1 MSASFAEALEAGDV
15 AAIRGAAKADLH
27 SHLYFAAPIADVERW
42 LGRAIDRAPHRMDGL
57 DGMRDYSRQ
66 AIGPYMD
73 NWTAFEF
80 TAGAAVR
87 HARSDGVV
95 LLESSFDIWA
105 VRHHPDGLRGLAA
118 FAASLAAQFRG
129 QVDFRPEVG
138 FSRSYVAKD
147 DLMTSLSE
155 AIETGVFRSIDMYA
169 HEDDCKPETVRWI
182 YEKARSHGLKL
193 KAHVGE
199 FGGADEVKRT
209 VEILELDEV
218 QHGIGAAESTAVMH
232 WLADHRV
239 RLNVCPTSN
248 VMLGAVAD
256 LESHPIRR
264 LYDHGMDVTINTD
277 DLMIFG
283 QSVSDE
289 YLNLYRAGVFT
300 PEELEEIRLRSLRR
314 QSESLT

>member
-1 MSASFAEALEAGDV
+1 MSSSFAEALAGGDI
-15 AAIRGAAKADLH
+15 AAIRSAAKADLH

-42 LGRAIDRAPHRMDGL
+42 LGRAIDRPPPRMDGL
-57 DGMRDYSRQ
+57 DGMRAYAGRE
-66 AIGPYMD
+66 INPYMN
-73 NWTAFEF
+73 NWPAFEF
-80 TAGAAVR
+80 TAGAALR

-95 LLESSFDIWA
+95 LLESSFDVWA

-138 FSRSYVAKD
+138 FSRSYVAKA
-147 DLMTSLSE
+147 DLMTALSE

-169 HEDDCKPETVRWI
+169 YEDDCEPETVRWI
-182 YEKARSHGLKL
+182 YEKAQAVGMKL

-199 FGGADEVKRT
+199 YRGADEVKRT
-209 VEILELDEV
+209 VEVLHLDEV
-218 QHGIGAAESTAVMH
+218 QHGVAAAESTAVMN
-232 WLADHRV
+232 WLADHHI

-256 LESHPIRR
+256 LESHPIRA
-264 LYDHGMDVTINTD
+264 LYDHGVDITINTD

-300 PEELEEIRLRSLRR
+300 ADELEEIRRRSL
-314 QSESLT
+314 L

>member
-1 MSASFAEALEAGDV
+1 MSSSFAEALEAGDI
-15 AAIRGAAKADLH
+15 AAIRSAAKADLH

-42 LGRAIDRAPHRMDGL
+42 LGRVIDRPPSRMDGL

-80 TAGAAVR
+80 TAGAALR

-95 LLESSFDIWA
+95 LLESSFDVWA

-155 AIETGVFRSIDMYA
+155 AIEAGVFRSIDMYA
-169 HEDDCKPETVRWI
+169 REDDCKPETVRWI
-182 YEKARSHGLKL
+182 YEKARAQGMKL

-199 FGGADEVKRT
+199 YGGADEVKRT
-209 VEILELDEV
+209 VEVLQLDEV
-218 QHGIGAAESTAVMH
+218 QHGIAAAESTAVMN
-232 WLADHRV
+232 WLADHKI

-256 LESHPIRR
+256 LESHPIRA
-264 LYDHGMDVTINTD
+264 LYDHGVDVTINTD

-289 YLNLYRAGVFT
+289 YVNLYRAGVFT
-300 PEELEEIRLRSLRR
+300 AEELEEIRLGSLR
-314 QSESLT
+314 

>member
-1 MSASFAEALEAGDV
+1 MSSAFAEALAAGDT

-42 LGRAIDRAPHRMDGL
+42 LGRAIARPPARMDGL
-57 DGMRDYSRQ
+57 DGMRAWARE
-66 AIGPYMD
+66 AINPYMN
-73 NWTAFEF
+73 NWPAFEF

-87 HARSDGVV
+87 HAQSDGVV

-105 VRHHPDGLRGLAA
+105 VRHHPDGLRGLTA
-118 FAASLAAQFRG
+118 FAAALESQFPG
-129 QVDFRPEVG
+129 QVDFRPEIG
-138 FSRSYVAKD
+138 FSRSYVAKTE
-147 DLMTSLSE
+147 LMTSLSE

-169 HEDDCKPETVRWI
+169 YEDGCDPEAVRWI
-182 YEKARSHGLKL
+182 YEKARSAGMKL

-209 VEILELDEV
+209 VEILVLDEV

-264 LYDHGMDVTINTD
+264 LYDHGVDVTINTD

-289 YLNLYRAGVFT
+289 YLNLYRTGVLT
-300 PEELEEIRLRSLRR
+300 ADELEEIRLGSLR
-314 QSESLT
+314 

>member
-1 MSASFAEALEAGDV
+1 
-15 AAIRGAAKADLH
+15 
-27 SHLYFAAPIADVERW
+27 
-42 LGRAIDRAPHRMDGL
+42 MDGL
-57 DGMRDYSRQ
+57 DGMRAWARQ
-66 AIGPYMD
+66 AINPYMN
-73 NWTAFEF
+73 NWPAFEF

-87 HARSDGVV
+87 HACSDGVV
-95 LLESSFDIWA
+95 PLESSFDIWA

-118 FAASLAAQFRG
+118 FAASLQSQFRG

-138 FSRSYVAKD
+138 FSRSYVAKP
-147 DLMTSLSE
+147 DLMTSLSG

-169 HEDDCKPETVRWI
+169 FEHDCEPEAVRWI
-182 YEKARSHGLKL
+182 YEKAGAAGMKL

-209 VEILELDEV
+209 VEVLQLDEV
-218 QHGIGAAESTAVMH
+218 QHGIAAAESTAVMN
-232 WLADHRV
+232 WLADNRI

-256 LESHPIRR
+256 LKSHPIRA
-264 LYDHGMDVTINTD
+264 LYDHGVQVTINTD

-300 PEELEEIRLRSLRR
+300 ADELDAIRLGSIR
-314 QSESLT
+314 